1 MKNLFIILCCFVIGM
16 LIAKHTDKGIDIPR
30 IESDISTEPV
40 VKEVVSNI
48 SKKLKNKSYTNWW
61 TKGADS
67 LDELY
72 SGEELITYMRE
83 YVHNNIVYKNDT
95 NIMSS
100 GYTENNSKF
109 MVNKSFD
116 IAENIKYNIS
126 KHKGVCVDHSICFML
141 MCKYLNIEVYC
152 IEVPNHML
160 NIVNINGNKIYVD
173 ATWNVEYHSFD
184 ELKESIIKEKKGM
197 VATYGKEYGEIT
209 YPEKF
214 NYHVY
219 SQDTNNKSIYS
230 VKPYKLY
237 DSFGGCYSKEAIDIL
252 VYKKPL

>member
-95 NIMSS
+95 NIILIE
-100 GYTENNSKF
+100 YTKSNTESKF
-109 MVNKSFD
+109 TVNSSFD
-116 IAENIKYNIS
+116 VSKNIEYNIS
-126 KHKGVCVDHSICFML
+126 KHKGVCVDYSICFML
-141 MCKYLNIEVYC
+141 MCEHLNTKVNC

-160 NIVNINGNKIYVD
+160 NIVNIDGKKI
-173 ATWNVEYHSFD
+173 
-184 ELKESIIKEKKGM
+184 
-197 VATYGKEYGEIT
+197 
-209 YPEKF
+209 
-214 NYHVY
+214 
-219 SQDTNNKSIYS
+219 
-230 VKPYKLY
+230 
-237 DSFGGCYSKEAIDIL
+237 
-252 VYKKPL
+252 